1 MPKQHHWKSRW
12 RVCWKEWLLWKHN
25 LLKIHMNNPNLASQM
40 RKRRAEAIARAKRKR
55 EQREY
60 IGNISVRNIIRNLA
74 RVSEEERQKAYE
86 ELKIDFPEARNK
98 ELRKDQF
105 DKIVREEQQRIREAN
120 TIDLTGD
127 TPPKKQRK
135 MTEFLEMRGRGLYSQ
150 IPMVDRL

>member
-1 MPKQHHWKSRW
+1 MY
-12 RVCWKEWLLWKHN
+12 
-25 LLKIHMNNPNLASQM
+25 MNNPNLAPEM

-60 IGNISVRNIIRNLA
+60 TGNISVRNIIRNLA
-74 RVSEEERQKAYE
+74 RISEEERQKAYE

-105 DKIVREEQQRIREAN
+105 EKIVREEKERIREAN

-135 MTEFLEMRGRGLYSQ
+135 MTDFLEMRGKGLFSQ
-150 IPMVDRL
+150 IPMVDG

>member
-1 MPKQHHWKSRW
+1 MY
-12 RVCWKEWLLWKHN
+12 
-25 LLKIHMNNPNLASQM
+25 MNNPNLAPAM

-60 IGNISVRNIIRNLA
+60 TGNISVRNIIRNLA
-74 RVSEEERQKAYE
+74 TLSEEERQKAYE
-86 ELKIDFPEARNK
+86 ELKRDFPEARNK

-105 DKIVREEQQRIREAN
+105 EKIVREEQERIREAN

-150 IPMVDRL
+150 IPMVDG

>member
-1 MPKQHHWKSRW
+1 
-12 RVCWKEWLLWKHN
+12 
-25 LLKIHMNNPNLASQM
+25 MNNPNLAPEM

-60 IGNISVRNIIRNLA
+60 TGNISVRNIIRNLA
-74 RVSEEERQKAYE
+74 TLSEEERQKAYE
-86 ELKIDFPEARNK
+86 ELKVDFPEARNK

-150 IPMVDRL
+150 IPMVDGL

>member
-1 MPKQHHWKSRW
+1 
-12 RVCWKEWLLWKHN
+12 
-25 LLKIHMNNPNLASQM
+25 MNNPNLASQM
-40 RKRRAEAIARAKRKR
+40 RKRRAEANARAKRKR

-105 DKIVREEQQRIREAN
+105 EKIVREEQQRIREAN

>member
-1 MPKQHHWKSRW
+1 
-12 RVCWKEWLLWKHN
+12 
-25 LLKIHMNNPNLASQM
+25 MNNPNLASQM

-60 IGNISVRNIIRNLA
+60 VGNISVRNIIRNLA
-74 RVSEEERQKAYE
+74 KVSEEERQKAYE

-105 DKIVREEQQRIREAN
+105 EKIVREEQQRIREAN

-135 MTEFLEMRGRGLYSQ
+135 MTDFLEMRGRGLYSQ
-150 IPMVDRL
+150 IPMVDRP

>member
-1 MPKQHHWKSRW
+1 
-12 RVCWKEWLLWKHN
+12 
-25 LLKIHMNNPNLASQM
+25 MNNPNLASQM
-40 RKRRAEAIARAKRKR
+40 RKRRAEAIARAKRKQ

-60 IGNISVRNIIRNLA
+60 VGNISVRNIIRNLA
-74 RVSEEERQKAYE
+74 KVSEKERQKAYE

-105 DKIVREEQQRIREAN
+105 EKIVREEQQRIREAN

-135 MTEFLEMRGRGLYSQ
+135 MTDFLEMRGRGLYSQ
-150 IPMVDRL
+150 IPMVDRA

>member
-1 MPKQHHWKSRW
+1 MY
-12 RVCWKEWLLWKHN
+12 
-25 LLKIHMNNPNLASQM
+25 MDNPNLVSQT
-40 RKRRAEAIARAKRKR
+40 RKRRAQAIARAKKKR

-60 IGNISVRNIIRNLA
+60 TGNISVRNIIRNLA

-86 ELKIDFPEARNK
+86 ELKKDFPEARNK

-105 DKIVREEQQRIREAN
+105 EKIVREEQERIREAN

-135 MTEFLEMRGRGLYSQ
+135 MTDFLKMRGSGLFSQ
-150 IPMVDRL
+150 IPMVD

>member
-1 MPKQHHWKSRW
+1 MY
-12 RVCWKEWLLWKHN
+12 
-25 LLKIHMNNPNLASQM
+25 MNNPNLAPEM

-60 IGNISVRNIIRNLA
+60 TGNISVRNIIRNLA
-74 RVSEEERQKAYE
+74 TLSEEERQKAYE

-105 DKIVREEQQRIREAN
+105 EKIVREEQERMRKAN

-127 TPPKKQRK
+127 TPPMKQRK
-135 MTEFLEMRGRGLYSQ
+135 MTDYLKMRGRGLYAQ
-150 IPMVDRL
+150 IPMVDE